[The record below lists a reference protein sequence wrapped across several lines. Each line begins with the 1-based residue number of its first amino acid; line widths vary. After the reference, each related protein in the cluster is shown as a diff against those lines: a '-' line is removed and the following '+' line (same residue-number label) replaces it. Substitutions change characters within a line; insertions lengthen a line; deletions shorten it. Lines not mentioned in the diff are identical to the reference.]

1 MFDIMQNVFYLF
13 FGNAVS
19 SDLGS
24 CPRFEMCHN
33 FHPYQVEIVVT
44 EAVFFPTILSL
55 HFIKDFAVASFYV
68 HHCIVRNCVR
78 S

>member
-1 MFDIMQNVFYLF
+1 MFYIMQNVFYLF

-33 FHPYQVEIVVT
+33 FHP
-44 EAVFFPTILSL
+44 
-55 HFIKDFAVASFYV
+55 
-68 HHCIVRNCVR
+68 
-78 S
+78 